1 MLSHTDTVI
10 FSRWPWSKPLET
22 FKNFENFETFE
33 AFETFETIKTF
44 ETVEIFDTYETF
56 DFEVTLGQK
65 YVHHSKAHI
74 CLPILLLLALSLYLV
89 PFSRYSTSQFLG
101 FDLDLRPLGV
111 TRGQKYFHYLRA
123 HKWLPI

>member
-1 MLSHTDTVI
+1 MMLSHTDTVI

-74 CLPILLLLALSLYLV
+74 CEMV
-89 PFSRYSTSQFLG
+89 SR
-101 FDLDLRPLGV
+101 
-111 TRGQKYFHYLRA
+111 
-123 HKWLPI
+123 